1 MIFVD
6 ESLTDSRPAQPGCP
20 PCTQNCAQGRACQAR
35 HPPPDRSTAGGL
47 ERFDGDYGDY
57 GDDGDGL
64 GVFRGL
70 LAAIALTSG
79 GALIVIFGAQL
90 LRIFGLLA

>member
-47 ERFDGDYGDY
+47 EPFCDEDA
-57 GDDGDGL
+57 DGL

-90 LRIFGLLA
+90 LQILGLLA

>member
-6 ESLTDSRPAQPGCP
+6 ESLSDSRPGPAGFP
-20 PCTQNCAQGRACQAR
+20 PCTQNCAQGRACPAR

-47 ERFDGDYGDY
+47 EPFGDEDA
-57 GDDGDGL
+57 DGL

-70 LAAIALTSG
+70 MVACALTAAGWAVVIALAALRE
-79 GALIVIFGAQL
+79 L
-90 LRIFGLLA
+90 LR